1 VRTASPTQPC
11 WRPASPFAP
20 GVREERISVPG
31 APDPE
36 RILLRQT
43 QGLRRVAQV
52 GTVEAA
58 LAGVCDGTIP
68 VGPLLDA
75 IAELIGQD
83 PAVLRERTPVSLRG
97 LIAEGFF
104 RVAR

>member
-1 VRTASPTQPC
+1 
-11 WRPASPFAP
+11 
-20 GVREERISVPG
+20 VREERISVPG